1 MVRPL
6 GQDTNNFHPLTKRR
20 FAVRGLSDTNV
31 ASVADK
37 EKNWFGGLMV
47 TGFIVLLFWGASC
60 IADSRGIT
68 CYGDDCP
75 DALFVD

>member
-1 MVRPL
+1 MEATTTAAPDL
-6 GQDTNNFHPLTKRR
+6 CPQGF
-20 FAVRGLSDTNV
+20 RGLSDTNV

-47 TGFIVLLFWGASC
+47 AGFIVLLFWGASC